1 MNRTLQIFEYWI
13 IPIFLIAFAMWFVWA
28 WLKRSRE
35 PWMLIVRWVI
45 TAVVLGYVFLEA
57 NGLSKVQGRA
67 RAFMVIHAMLGGLVL
82 AILWSRSIGESVGN
96 LFGGLYDG
104 GTAEIEAKPF
114 YSIANA
120 KRTLGKYQEAL
131 TEVRRQLAKFPN
143 DFEGTM
149 LLAELQ
155 AENLNDLQGAEVT
168 IHRLCSQGELTPRN
182 VAYAL
187 TRLADWHLSL
197 HRDRDAAKVA
207 LEKIIELLPESEMS
221 LQASQRIAHLAD
233 TERLLASQE
242 RQGVKVIKGVENL
255 GLMQDSGA
263 LKPEEAD
270 PGKLAGVLVKHL
282 EQHPLDT
289 EARERLAGIYAS
301 HYQRLDLAEEQL
313 EQLINQPN
321 QTAKNVVRWL
331 NSLADLQVQHG
342 GEPEQVKRT
351 LQRIIDLYPESS
363 AAQKAERRMQ
373 VVKLEFKGKEKS
385 QAVQLGS
392 YEQDIGLKRRS

>member
-1 MNRTLQIFEYWI
+1 
-13 IPIFLIAFAMWFVWA
+13 
-28 WLKRSRE
+28 
-35 PWMLIVRWVI
+35 
-45 TAVVLGYVFLEA
+45 
-57 NGLSKVQGRA
+57 
-67 RAFMVIHAMLGGLVL
+67 
-82 AILWSRSIGESVGN
+82 
-96 LFGGLYDG
+96 
-104 GTAEIEAKPF
+104 
-114 YSIANA
+114 
-120 KRTLGKYQEAL
+120 
-131 TEVRRQLAKFPN
+131 
-143 DFEGTM
+143 M

-168 IHRLCSQGELTPRN
+168 IHRLCREGELTPRN

-187 TRLADWHLSL
+187 NRLADWYLSL
-197 HRDRDAAKVA
+197 HKDRDAAKA
-207 LEKIIELLPESEMS
+207 TLEKIIKLLPETEMS

-233 TERLLASQE
+233 TERLLAPQE

-255 GLMQDSGA
+255 GLMQDSAA
-263 LKPEEAD
+263 LKPEDVD

-301 HYQRLDLAEEQL
+301 HFKRLDLAEEQL
-313 EQLINQPN
+313 EQLINQPK
-321 QTAKNVVRWL
+321 QTPKNVVRWL
-331 NSLADLQVQHG
+331 NLLADLQVQHG
-342 GEPEQVKRT
+342 GEPEQVKGT
-351 LQRIIDLYPESS
+351 LQRIVDLYPESS

>member
-1 MNRTLQIFEYWI
+1 MNRTLQIFEHWI
-13 IPIFLIAFAMWFVWA
+13 IPIFLIAFLLWFVWA
-28 WLKRSRE
+28 WLRRSRE
-35 PWMLIVRWVI
+35 PWMLIVRWVV
-45 TAVVLGYVFLEA
+45 TAVVLIYVFVQA
-57 NGLSKVQGRA
+57 NALSKVQGNA
-67 RAFMVIHAMLGGLVL
+67 RAFMVIYAMVGGLVL
-82 AILWSRSIGESVGN
+82 AILWARAIGDSVGN

-104 GTAEIEAKPF
+104 GNAEVEAKPF

-120 KRTLGKYQEAL
+120 KRTQGKYQEAL

-168 IHRLCSQGELTPRN
+168 IDRLCREGELTPRN

-187 TRLADWHLSL
+187 NRLADWYLSL
-197 HRDRDAAKVA
+197 HKDRDAAKA
-207 LEKIIELLPESEMS
+207 TLEKIIELLPESEMS

-233 TERLLASQE
+233 TERLLAPEQ
-242 RQGVKVIKGVENL
+242 RHGVRVVKGVENL
-255 GLMQDSGA
+255 GLTQDSTA
-263 LKPEEAD
+263 LKAVEVD

-301 HYQRLDLAEEQL
+301 HFKRLDLAEEQL

-321 QTAKNVVRWL
+321 QTSKNVVRWL
-331 NSLADLQVQHG
+331 NLLADLQVQHG

-351 LQRIIDLYPESS
+351 LQRIMDLYPESS

-392 YEQDIGLKRRS
+392 YEQNIGLKRRS